1 MPVAA
6 VQTFSANLEV
16 TQDSL
21 DINGSS
27 GVANEKKLRIL
38 TFPTYE
44 AWINLDDEIVYQ
56 FVYLMQ
62 CLSGYVMDTIT
73 VGTCSLAAVFVTH
86 TCAQLELVVEMS
98 RNYVDSRKNDKTPKT
113 STERLTVLVKKH
125 CRALKFCLHEY
136 RLVRITWKRSCRP
149 FNDHSSISK
158 ACQVDGR
165 ELRRFDTDHVF
176 QLYMVS
182 SVIIFNFGVFMP
194 RALDLIMPLNESR
207 PLHQV
212 RALRYYIDA
221 LDDSFY
227 FVLFHGMF
235 FDMVSIVVIV
245 GFDTLLINC
254 AQHACALFKI
264 ASTEISDCTEE
275 INQSNERVNLLTR
288 RSMQKNIYHRKIVKA
303 AIIHKHALE
312 IQLRHPDESLFLKP
326 IGIWPVGEG
335 ASSLVKMLRDANVVA
350 CFWLI
355 CFLLVP
361 CALHTFLEE
370 PNPNIKLKLIGPM
383 SFCLMALAKYCSLVG
398 YIPEIA
404 ACFEHVE
411 QDWTMYRRTNS
422 QYELCT
428 MRRNAKIGR
437 KLALLCAAFMYGG
450 GFFYHTIMPL
460 SSGKIATT
468 EFTQRLLDLLSENN
482 TDLEHMG
489 HGPRALTY
497 PIYARLL
504 NVERSPVY
512 EIVFAVQTVSGFVLY
527 TITIGACSLA
537 ATFVVHVCAQL
548 QIVMDLLGNLAD
560 GMIEGGSGLEVD
572 VEARLNDKIATIVER
587 HLRALTACAWAR
599 RLIASIGT
607 SCRAKS
613 SRIDSDTGGVESLP
627 GEDHRGIQGHR
638 VHTVPGLNFNVYSA
652 TKHAV
657 TAITETLQKELLG
670 GKIRV
675 TSISP
680 GVVKSEIFEETNVD
694 ESEYSHYP
702 TLNSSDVAEAV
713 AFIVSRP
720 QHVQITEM
728 TIRPLGELI

>member
-1 MPVAA
+1 M
-6 VQTFSANLEV
+6 LGEE
-16 TQDSL
+16 
-21 DINGSS
+21 SS
-27 GVANEKKLRIL
+27 YAIQMN
-38 TFPTYE
+38 
-44 AWINLDDEIVYQ
+44 
-56 FVYLMQ
+56 
-62 CLSGYVMDTIT
+62 
-73 VGTCSLAAVFVTH
+73 
-86 TCAQLELVVEMS
+86 
-98 RNYVDSRKNDKTPKT
+98 
-113 STERLTVLVKKH
+113 
-125 CRALKFCLHEY
+125 
-136 RLVRITWKRSCRP
+136 
-149 FNDHSSISK
+149 
-158 ACQVDGR
+158 
-165 ELRRFDTDHVF
+165 
-176 QLYMVS
+176 
-182 SVIIFNFGVFMP
+182 
-194 RALDLIMPLNESR
+194 
-207 PLHQV
+207 
-212 RALRYYIDA
+212 RY
-221 LDDSFY
+221 
-227 FVLFHGMF
+227 
-235 FDMVSIVVIV
+235 
-245 GFDTLLINC
+245 
-254 AQHACALFKI
+254 
-264 ASTEISDCTEE
+264 
-275 INQSNERVNLLTR
+275 
-288 RSMQKNIYHRKIVKA
+288 
-303 AIIHKHALE
+303 
-312 IQLRHPDESLFLKP
+312 FLKP
-326 IGIWPVGEG
+326 IGIWPVGED
-335 ASSLVKMLRDANVVA
+335 ASGLVKTLRDANVVA

-422 QYELCT
+422 QYELRT

-468 EFTQRLLDLLSENN
+468 EFTQRLLELLSENN

-560 GMIEGGSGLEVD
+560 GTIEDGGGGGLGVD

-587 HLRALTACAWAR
+587 HLRALTFAERVENNLNVICFVEFIGCTMNICFLGYYFITEWESRNTISTMTYCILLVSFTFNIFIFCYIGEILTEQRTMDRLSGKVAVVTGASAGIGLAIAKELLRQGMTVVGLAR
-599 RLIASIGT
+599 RKSLMEERLGGGIIKSGEFRAIECDVSKEESVKEAFQQIERDLGALHVLINNAGIFRLNSLADADIKDIREQIDVNVLGLVH
-607 SCRAKS
+607 C
-613 SRIDSDTGGVESLP
+613 SREAIRIMKDKDLEGHIVNMNS
-627 GEDHRGIQGHR
+627 IQGHR

-694 ESEYSHYP
+694 KSEYSHYP